1 MHAGD
6 HDDPPVYEFGNWP
19 EIVGVI
25 ATLAIIALMI
35 GLSDGTL

>member
-1 MHAGD
+1 LVITKT
-6 HDDPPVYEFGNWP
+6 PRSTSFGNWP

-35 GLSDGTL
+35 GLADGTL